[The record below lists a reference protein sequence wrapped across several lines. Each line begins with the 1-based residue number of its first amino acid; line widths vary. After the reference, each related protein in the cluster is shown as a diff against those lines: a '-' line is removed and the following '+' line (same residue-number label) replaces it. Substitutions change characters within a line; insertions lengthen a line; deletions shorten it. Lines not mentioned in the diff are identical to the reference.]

1 MNEKNRKNPDIITP
15 EPPQRI
21 YPLEKPEDQS
31 KRKTE
36 EKDKEKKK
44 I

>member
-1 MNEKNRKNPDIITP
+1 MNEKNRKKPEIITP

-21 YPLEKPEDQS
+21 YPLEKPEDQLN
-31 KRKTE
+31 RKIE

-44 I
+44 K